1 MVNVYLCGHRCCGTF
16 MSSPVSFHSIIVLCL
31 SVSSSVCLSLC
42 LLLIINCSVNGRW
55 RRQGA
60 RLSRANTRPPCLPHA
75 QTDHHWPTCM
85 CVCVWSSRCGVARW
99 WGSRQD
105 TPAWPGISP
114 RRRRRGVRCPLRDV
128 RRRLVECVD
137 RCGQCVVSGCLVAC
151 HPHSSHAAAT
161 TFDFDVPP
169 HIRYFAVIAGHG
181 STCKELSTTGHQCW
195 TVPGRVVTLLDQ

>member
-1 MVNVYLCGHRCCGTF
+1 MDVDAGKARDFPAQIRVH
-16 MSSPVSFHSIIVLCL
+16 PVSPTHRLTITD
-31 SVSSSVCLSLC
+31 
-42 LLLIINCSVNGRW
+42 
-55 RRQGA
+55 RRV
-60 RLSRANTRPPCLPHA
+60 
-75 QTDHHWPTCM
+75 

-161 TFDFDVPP
+161 TFDFDAPP